1 MMHAWGGDS
10 IGMNTAPEVVVARHC
25 GIKVVGMIN
34 NNLLTSKLQLTQ
46 FMIRFLKLC
55 LQA

>member
-1 MMHAWGGDS
+1 MHAWGGDS
-10 IGMNTAPEVVVARHC
+10 IGMNTALEVVVARHC
-25 GIKVVGMIN
+25 GIKVLGMIN